1 MKGIKRKYKQNIQ
14 NAAFYHPLEMLLTSF
29 SKHSVLIPRGQS
41 VSALTGG
48 VEYFRKDRQH
58 MWHNLVPR
66 EIVCCLS
73 SQKYSTPPVTTDTLC
88 PRGIS
93 TECFE
98 KLVSSISKGG
108 KMLHFVYFVYI
119 FF

>member
-1 MKGIKRKYKQNIQ
+1 MRSETQPYSTVLPLQQLWQNV
-14 NAAFYHPLEMLLTSF
+14 NLGL
-29 SKHSVLIPRGQS
+29 R
-41 VSALTGG
+41 VSN
-48 VEYFRKDRQH
+48 RQQ
-58 MWHNLVPR
+58 WNYNPGKKFVA
-66 EIVCCLS
+66 S
-73 SQKYSTPPVTTDTLC
+73 SQKYSTPPVTADTLC

-98 KLVSSISKGG
+98 KLVSSISNGG